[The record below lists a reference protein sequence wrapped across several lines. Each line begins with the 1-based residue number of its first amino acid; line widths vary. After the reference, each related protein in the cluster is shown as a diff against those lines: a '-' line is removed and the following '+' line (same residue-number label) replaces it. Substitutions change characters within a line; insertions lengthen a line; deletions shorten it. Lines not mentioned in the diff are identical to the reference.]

1 MNLSEYLNVL
11 YPVIGG
17 RQTKEQFI
25 KSLILGSTFEPS
37 TPEDKLKKEQLE
49 SYLDGLSL
57 NFYDK
62 IYNGHST
69 LGKKTA
75 GEILRIFDKDNYC
88 TYLSYACS
96 QDSIKYIGEKFIEI
110 GFSIEQAEIDDIID
124 LCANQFIE
132 ILLSIAFKSR
142 KKTQGKE
149 FNIMD
154 LDPFTVSKEFNIPA
168 TFIVQLQRNRVAL
181 SSTKKRYT
189 IEEIKNLHGA

>member
-25 KSLILGSTFEPS
+25 KSLILRSTFEPS

-75 GEILRIFDKDNYC
+75 GEILRIFDKGNYC

-96 QDSIKYIGEKFIEI
+96 QDSIKYIGEKLIEI
-110 GFSIEQAEIDDIID
+110 GFSIEQAEDDDIID

-142 KKTQGKE
+142 KKPQRKE

-154 LDPFTVSKEFNIPA
+154 LDPYEASKKSGLPAEF
-168 TFIVQLQRNRVAL
+168 FIQFKRNLQAWDSKFKDL
-181 SSTKKRYT
+181 Q
-189 IEEIKNLHGA
+189 